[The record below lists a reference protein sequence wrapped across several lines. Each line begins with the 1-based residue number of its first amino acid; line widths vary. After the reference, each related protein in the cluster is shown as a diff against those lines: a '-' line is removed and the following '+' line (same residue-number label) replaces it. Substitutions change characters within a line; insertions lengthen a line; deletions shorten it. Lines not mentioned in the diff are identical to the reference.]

1 MSTHRIQTLC
11 SHLIIKHFRPYKGDS
26 GHYYRIWEKN
36 DKIPLEP
43 CNQPKQILESRDL
56 GNGFTLEKLECGH
69 YDVVESAKHKEHM
82 ERNLL
87 WDNLLPFQKD
97 FLTFAERNN
106 CRAILR
112 DEMGLGKTVQSLSLL
127 RENMNDFTANGTKY
141 CLIVTPVGGIYQWEE
156 EARFWLG
163 IDNCKDLTHL
173 SLIPQVVVTTKQKLN
188 RFSKVVICPWSKL
201 SDKFIQKQLLE
212 VGIGSIICDEAHF
225 FKDERSQRTK
235 ALIEYIKAAGTK
247 APLVFMTGTLVEN
260 RIMEMKVALN
270 AIDPH
275 YFYSWKVVD
284 QFCIHD
290 RTGKALSINPHFRE
304 RFFRQTAPYMIG
316 RKKSEVNIPLPA
328 FERKFHWCDVND
340 TKANEAFA
348 VEYNEVLDEL
358 EQVLD
363 TDRGNMGQIIGLMS
377 KLRHITG
384 RLKIFSAAVW
394 IEKFFQ
400 EHPDEKLAVGIHH
413 ASVRE
418 SLVKLLA
425 HRNPLE
431 MSSENPKEKDEIE
444 RKFKSNR
451 HNLLICSILSAGVG
465 RNFQFCRNALVLER
479 QWNRSKEDQ
488 YEQRFHRII
497 KDSEGRIRTHFTN
510 ADKVTAHY
518 LQMKNTI
525 DEYFDSLVHLKGIIE
540 DSSDES
546 IEELPD
552 ATSILELAQLVV
564 ARRVKFVG
572 A

>member
-1 MSTHRIQTLC
+1 MATHRIQVLC
-11 SHLIIKHFRPYKGDS
+11 THKILKNYHSTKGDS
-26 GHYYRIWEKN
+26 AKFYNIWLNN
-36 DKIPLEP
+36 DKPIMIE
-43 CNQPKQILESRDL
+43 CGKPKQIISSRDL
-56 GNGFTLEKLECGH
+56 GNGFVLEELACGH
-69 YDVVESAKHKEHM
+69 YDVTPVKEHQEHM

-97 FLTFAERNN
+97 FLTFAEKNS

-127 RENMNDFTANGTKY
+127 RENKDAFTANGTKY

-163 IDNCKDLTHL
+163 LDNCKDILHL
-173 SLIPQVVVTTKQKLN
+173 SLTPQVIVTTKQKLN
-188 RFSKVVICPWSKL
+188 KFSKVVICPWSKL
-201 SDKFIQKQLLE
+201 SDPVIKKQLLE

-235 ALIEYIKAAGTK
+235 ALLDYIKAAGIT
-247 APLVFMTGTLVEN
+247 APLIFMTGTLVEN

-270 AIDPH
+270 AIDPQF
-275 YFYSWKVVD
+275 FYSWKVVD
-284 QFCIHD
+284 GFCIHD
-290 RTGKALSINPHFRE
+290 HTGKALSINPRLRE
-304 RFFRQTAPYMIG
+304 RFFQRTAPYMIG

-340 TKANEAFA
+340 TKANEKFA
-348 VEYNEVLDEL
+348 IEYNEVLDEL
-358 EQVLD
+358 EDTLD
-363 TDRGNMGQIIGLMS
+363 NDSGNVGNIIGLMS

-384 RLKIFSAAVW
+384 RLKIYSAAVW

-400 EHPDEKLAVGIHH
+400 ANPNEKLAVGIHH
-413 ASVRE
+413 QSVRE

-431 MSSENPKEKDEIE
+431 MSSEDPKEKDEIE
-444 RKFKSNR
+444 KAFKGPS

-488 YEQRFHRII
+488 FEQRFHRII
-497 KDSEGRIRTHFTN
+497 KDEAGRIRTHFT
-510 ADKVTAHY
+510 DRDTVTAHY
-518 LQMKNTI
+518 LQMTNTF
-525 DEYFDSLVHLKGIIE
+525 DEYFDGLVHLKGIIE

-546 IEELPD
+546 IEDLP
-552 ATSILELAQLVV
+552 ATDTILELARTVV
-564 ARRVKFVG
+564 AKRIKFVG